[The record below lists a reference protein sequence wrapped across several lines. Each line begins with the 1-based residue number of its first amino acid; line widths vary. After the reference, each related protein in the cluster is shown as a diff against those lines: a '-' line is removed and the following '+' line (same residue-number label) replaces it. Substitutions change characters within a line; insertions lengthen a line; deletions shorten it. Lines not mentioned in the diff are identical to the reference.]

1 MLSWALA
8 CAVDSSFT
16 DAQQETE
23 QKKKNLVHQTIRY
36 NFMGDNFL
44 TFVQRTLIMFVNFK
58 SLTKKIILYDIN
70 KPRACMMWEL
80 CLFCFAV

>member
-1 MLSWALA
+1 
-8 CAVDSSFT
+8 
-16 DAQQETE
+16 
-23 QKKKNLVHQTIRY
+23 
-36 NFMGDNFL
+36 MGDNFL